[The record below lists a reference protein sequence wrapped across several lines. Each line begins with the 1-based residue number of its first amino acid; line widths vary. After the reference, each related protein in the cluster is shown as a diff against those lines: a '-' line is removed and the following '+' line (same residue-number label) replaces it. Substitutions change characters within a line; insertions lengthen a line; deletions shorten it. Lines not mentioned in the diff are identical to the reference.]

1 MRYPIVRI
9 RAAPT
14 RPIECSERG
23 TREVVTIETETR
35 DSGPVDLSGV
45 AALRYVL
52 RVRGFRR
59 LWMVLGVASLGDWI
73 GLLATAL
80 FASSQVSSNAAK
92 GAAFGGTIA
101 VRLLPSLVLGPIAG
115 VFADR
120 FDRRYTMVV
129 TDLIR
134 FVFYGSIPLVPLLGF
149 SGSTSVAWAAIAT
162 FVGEAVTL
170 IWVPAKEAAVPN
182 LIPKSLIEVSN
193 QLTLITTYG
202 ITPIIAAL
210 GLSSLTGISQ
220 HAGFTLPHWAEP
232 TQLALWFNGFS
243 RLATAMVVFFGIRE
257 IGGRTSERAQQA
269 QRSMF
274 RQFLDGWQY
283 IGNTPQVRGLVL
295 GIFGAFAGA
304 GVVVGT
310 ANTFAVSLGAGPAA
324 FYLLFGTL
332 FIGLAVGIGLGP
344 VIVRELSRKR
354 WFGMSIVLASAA
366 VMVMAVAFHLVV
378 ALIGALL
385 VGAGAGMAFLS
396 GTTLLYSEVGD
407 EVRGR
412 VFAVVNIGTRVVLL
426 LAVAVSSALVG
437 LGSSRH
443 VDIGSVSVDVS
454 STRVLLLIAGLVG
467 VWAGVAAFRQMD
479 DKPGVPILGDL
490 WGSMRGRP
498 LSPAEEF
505 VRSGLFVVFEGG
517 EGAGKSTQATR
528 LATALREDG
537 RDVVVTREPGAT
549 EIGARIRGLLLDKE
563 TAPSPRAEALLYAAD
578 RAHHV
583 ATVVRPALTR
593 GAVVISDRYVD
604 SSLAYQGA
612 GRTLP
617 VQEVSWLSGWATGGL
632 KPDLVVLLD
641 VDPAVGLGRVDA
653 RGQGTDRLES
663 ESREFH
669 ERVRYAFL
677 DLAAADP
684 KRYLVLDAARPADE
698 INAAV
703 SERLSGLLGPAP
715 SVSTADVP
723 ASTADVPASG
733 GEVPASGGEVPVSG
747 GDLPISTVEVPVS
760 AGEASVTA
768 DGEPMPLSE
777 ASVHRGDAVTPGAP
791 ALEELAE
798 VLGIDDSGRTSSAPS
813 SAESDELRHR

>member
-1 MRYPIVRI
+1 MRHSNGRTHGQQRGPVTVL
-9 RAAPT
+9 RAVNPG
-14 RPIECSERG
+14 G
-23 TREVVTIETETR
+23 TAIDTEAEQARKDATP
-35 DSGPVDLSGV
+35 PVDLSGA
-45 AALRYVL
+45 AALRSVL
-52 RVRGFRR
+52 RIRPFRR
-59 LWMVLGVASLGDWI
+59 LWIVLGVASLGDWI

-101 VRLLPSLVLGPIAG
+101 VRLLPALVLGPIAG
-115 VFADR
+115 VLADR

-134 FVFYGSIPLVPLLGF
+134 FVFYGSIPLVPLLGA
-149 SGSTSVAWAAIAT
+149 SGPTAVAWAAIAT

-182 LIPKSLIEVSN
+182 LLHKSQIEVSN

-202 ITPIIAAL
+202 ITPILAAL
-210 GLSSLTGISQ
+210 GLSALTGIAQNTGVS
-220 HAGFTLPHWAEP
+220 LPHWFEP

-257 IGGRTSERAQQA
+257 IGGKTPERAKA
-269 QRSMF
+269 AERSIM

-283 IGNTPQVRGLVL
+283 IGRTVEVRGLVL

-310 ANTFAVSLGAGPAA
+310 ANVFAVSLGAGPAA

-332 FIGLAVGIGLGP
+332 FIGLAIGIGLGP

-366 VMVMAVAFHLVV
+366 VMVMAVAFHLSM
-378 ALIGALL
+378 ALLGALF
-385 VGAGAGMAFLS
+385 VGAGAGMAFLA
-396 GTTLLYSEVGD
+396 GTTLLYSDVAD

-437 LGSSRH
+437 LGSSRELS
-443 VDIGSVSVDVS
+443 IGSLEIDVS
-454 STRVLLLIAGLVG
+454 STRVLLLVAGLVG
-467 VWAGVAAFRQMD
+467 VWAGVSAFRQMD
-479 DKPGVPILGDL
+479 DKHGVPVLADL
-490 WGSMRGRP
+490 WGSVRGRP
-498 LSPAEEF
+498 LSASESF
-505 VRSGLFVVFEGG
+505 VRTGVFVVFEGG
-517 EGAGKSTQATR
+517 EGAGKSTQVDR
-528 LATALREDG
+528 LAEALRG
-537 RDVVVTREPGAT
+537 QHHDVVVTREPGAT
-549 EIGARIRGLLLDKE
+549 DVGARIRGLVLDSGD
-563 TAPSPRAEALLYAAD
+563 APSPRAEALLYAAD

-617 VQEVSWLSGWATGGL
+617 VQEISWLSSWATGGL

-641 VDPAVGLGRVDA
+641 VDPSVGLIRVDA
-653 RGQGTDRLES
+653 RGLGADRLES
-663 ESREFH
+663 ESRSFH

-698 INAAV
+698 IAAV
-703 SERLSGLLGPAP
+703 VADRIGALLAEGSDSHPA
-715 SVSTADVP
+715 P
-723 ASTADVPASG
+723 ASTDVPPG
-733 GEVPASGGEVPVSG
+733 P
-747 GDLPISTVEVPVS
+747 DL
-760 AGEASVTA
+760 
-768 DGEPMPLSE
+768 
-777 ASVHRGDAVTPGAP
+777 DAPDINAP
-791 ALEELAE
+791 AAGGPDARDRGVDRMATDPRVIHEDGITGAVSPMEGVAEL
-798 VLGIDDSGRTSSAPS
+798 LGIDDEAPGGTDGDREAGR
-813 SAESDELRHR
+813 R